1 MKINQLSIKKILA
14 FNIVLLICLT
24 IVIPIFLD
32 LIEFNI
38 RINIIAFL
46 GNYIIFVLIA
56 LMICDVIFLVV
67 KKQNYY
73 FFSVLNMSL
82 SVILFILMMYSF
94 LTQIYEIV
102 YVMNYSNTTLPV
114 AYKIVAIWAG
124 EDGSIMTW
132 MVFNSIIINLF
143 RIKNQKKEDL
153 VFIRAIIMSLII
165 SIFFV
170 FILFY
175 MNPFEVQTPPT
186 YPNGLGLNPLL
197 ISPFMIWHPLFTFI
211 GYAIFLIPFTKA
223 IAEITKKN
231 SKLLNSYQEDFY
243 KFSLKFGWLVLSL
256 SIGLGAY
263 WAKIALAPWNRYWGW
278 DPVETVSLLPW
289 LFATAYFHT
298 MSFQKKNKLLVQ
310 INVCLIFL
318 SILFSTLITRGGGL
332 NSLHTFAGGA
342 ELIVWVILI
351 GIILVASTLY
361 VIYIILDYLL
371 DEYKKKKLFFDYLS
385 YIFLFG
391 MAFVCVFGLF
401 IPPFTFMLSGYFPI
415 NTIWIGLDYYRV
427 SMLFLAAGLAISLI
441 FCSLWQI
448 YQIKW
453 IAMAIIIAIIIQ
465 SIFSAILQLGFGI
478 WLNPVIIIYFIALF
492 SSFLKLGQ
500 NLSIKKGVKHFFRVN
515 SKTIIHVGISFIL
528 VGTSTDPNAGLIL
541 DFLYITG
548 FIFLM
553 VGIIPSILIA
563 FFPKINIKEKEYIEE
578 VIK

>member
-56 LMICDVIFLVV
+56 LMVCDVIFLLV
-67 KKQNYY
+67 KKQNWY
-73 FFSVLNMSL
+73 FFSVLNISL
-82 SVILFILMMYSF
+82 SFILFILMLYSF
-94 LTQIYEIV
+94 LNQIYEIV
-102 YVMNYSNTTLPV
+102 YVMDYSNTTLPV
-114 AYKIVAIWAG
+114 TYKIVAIWAG

-143 RIKNQKKEDL
+143 RIKNQNREDL
-153 VFIRAIIMSLII
+153 VFIRAIILSLIV
-165 SIFFV
+165 STVFM
-170 FILFY
+170 FILLFL
-175 MNPFEVQTPPT
+175 NPFGIQTPPAV
-186 YPNGLGLNPLL
+186 PNGRGLNPLL

-211 GYAIFLIPFTKA
+211 AYAIFLIPFTKTL
-223 IAEITKKN
+223 AEITSKN

-243 KFSLKFGWLVLSL
+243 SFSLKFGWLVLSL